1 MGAKRHSDDEQRHDR
16 AQVQLFRHA
25 ACDHGRRN
33 HHRNGQQYLI
43 DARIWFLC
51 VSAKE

>member
-1 MGAKRHSDDEQRHDR
+1 
-16 AQVQLFRHA
+16 LLRHA

-43 DARIWFLC
+43 DVRSLFLC
-51 VSAKE
+51 VGGKE